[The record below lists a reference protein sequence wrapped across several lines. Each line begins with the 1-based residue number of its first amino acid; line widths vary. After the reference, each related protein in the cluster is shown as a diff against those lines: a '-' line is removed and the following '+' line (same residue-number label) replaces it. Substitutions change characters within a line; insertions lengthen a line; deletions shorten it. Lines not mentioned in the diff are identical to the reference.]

1 MFQRSFNRGKC
12 SILKLKCRAKSWD
25 VLARTFWLNAVYESD
40 LDVYV
45 DFKDQV
51 VKAEMLEEMD
61 LSLQVSEDAF
71 LKIISIKTAKFK
83 VIALGKC

>member
-1 MFQRSFNRGKC
+1 
-12 SILKLKCRAKSWD
+12 
-25 VLARTFWLNAVYESD
+25 
-40 LDVYV
+40 
-45 DFKDQV
+45 
-51 VKAEMLEEMD
+51 MLEDMD